1 MAIDK
6 SYYTIITDVGKA
18 KIANASVTGN
28 KVGFV
33 KIQLGDGGGSEY
45 TPTESQTALKNV
57 VWEGNIGNTTT
68 DETAPNCIILESLI
82 PSSVGGFMIREIGYL
97 DDENN
102 LIAISKYK
110 ECYKPSIEQGA
121 VVDMKVKTV
130 LIVSNVNNIELK
142 IDPTIIFATL
152 KDIQDLETKIG
163 TVNTKIDTTK
173 TELTS
178 NIETAKTELNTKI
191 DQLIAG
197 GSNVA
202 YTQRVAIDDWV
213 EDAESGFKAT
223 VTHSLLTQRI
233 VVNIIDATTKE
244 NVVTNFKIIDDN
256 SIEVRS
262 ETRSELNVYVINGN
276 AETHFINATV
286 DDNRVSEMTTYSS
299 KKIEDSISSI
309 QLIDTSISITDANDR
324 FTSDKLDGVL
334 EEIMVEISGQRTKG
348 ITIVNNLIDMI

>member
-1 MAIDK
+1 
-6 SYYTIITDVGKA
+6 
-18 KIANASVTGN
+18 
-28 KVGFV
+28 
-33 KIQLGDGGGSEY
+33 
-45 TPTESQTALKNV
+45 
-57 VWEGNIGNTTT
+57 
-68 DETAPNCIILESLI
+68 
-82 PSSVGGFMIREIGYL
+82 
-97 DDENN
+97 
-102 LIAISKYK
+102 
-110 ECYKPSIEQGA
+110 A

-152 KDIQDLETKIG
+152 KDIQDLETKI
-163 TVNTKIDTTK
+163 DTTK

-178 NIETAKTELNTKI
+178 NIETAKTELNTRIDTENEKQNIKI

-213 EDAESGFKAT
+213 EDAENGFKAT

-233 VVNIIDATTKE
+233 VVNIIDVTTKE

-256 SIEVRS
+256 SIEIRS

-299 KKIEDSISSI
+299 KKIKEEMNKIAEQLTGEVTRGVNVANSII
-309 QLIDTSISITDANDR
+309 N
-324 FTSDKLDGVL
+324 KL
-334 EEIMVEISGQRTKG
+334 
-348 ITIVNNLIDMI
+348 

>member
-45 TPTESQTALKNV
+45 TPTESQTELKNV

-130 LIVSNVNNIELK
+130 LIVSNINNIELK

-152 KDIQDLETKIG
+152 KDIQDLDAKISN
-163 TVNTKIDTTK
+163 VNTKIDTTK

-178 NIETAKTELNTKI
+178 NIETAKTELNTRI
-191 DQLIAG
+191 GDTTQLTTTDKTSLVGAINEVKTSVDSIETTAEKTSYNNAT
-197 GSNVA
+197 SNLTATNV
-202 YTQRVAIDDWV
+202 QGAID
-213 EDAESGFKAT
+213 E
-223 VTHSLLTQRI
+223 
-233 VVNIIDATTKE
+233 VVA
-244 NVVTNFKIIDDN
+244 
-256 SIEVRS
+256 
-262 ETRSELNVYVINGN
+262 
-276 AETHFINATV
+276 
-286 DDNRVSEMTTYSS
+286 
-299 KKIEDSISSI
+299 KIEKF
-309 QLIDTSISITDANDR
+309 N
-324 FTSDKLDGVL
+324 
-334 EEIMVEISGQRTKG
+334 EININ
-348 ITIVNNLIDMI
+348 TINNILPI

>member
-82 PSSVGGFMIREIGYL
+82 PSNVGGFMIREIGYL

-152 KDIQDLETKIG
+152 KDIQDLETKI
-163 TVNTKIDTTK
+163 DTTK
-173 TELTS
+173 TELNTRIDTENEKQ
-178 NIETAKTELNTKI
+178 NIKI

-202 YTQRVAIDDWV
+202 STQTITIDDWV

-223 VTHSLLTQRI
+223 VTHGLLTQRI

-256 SIEVRS
+256 SIEIRS
-262 ETRSELNVYVINGN
+262 EVKVELNVYVINGN

-309 QLIDTSISITDANDR
+309 QLI
-324 FTSDKLDGVL
+324 
-334 EEIMVEISGQRTKG
+334 
-348 ITIVNNLIDMI
+348 

>member
-163 TVNTKIDTTK
+163 TTK

-178 NIETAKTELNTKI
+178 NIETAKTELNTRIDTENEKQNIKI

-202 YTQRVAIDDWV
+202 STQTITIDDWV

-223 VTHSLLTQRI
+223 VTHGLLTQRI

-256 SIEVRS
+256 SIEIRS
-262 ETRSELNVYVINGN
+262 EVKVELNVYVINGN

-286 DDNRVSEMTTYSS
+286 DDNRVSEMTTYS
-299 KKIEDSISSI
+299 
-309 QLIDTSISITDANDR
+309 
-324 FTSDKLDGVL
+324 
-334 EEIMVEISGQRTKG
+334 
-348 ITIVNNLIDMI
+348 

>member
-82 PSSVGGFMIREIGYL
+82 PSNVGGFMIREIGYL

-152 KDIQDLETKIG
+152 KDIQDLETKI
-163 TVNTKIDTTK
+163 DTTK
-173 TELTS
+173 TELNTRIDTENEKQ
-178 NIETAKTELNTKI
+178 NIKI

-202 YTQRVAIDDWV
+202 STQIITIDDWV
-213 EDAESGFKAT
+213 EDAENGFKAT

-256 SIEVRS
+256 SIEIRS

>member
-1 MAIDK
+1 LAIDK

-178 NIETAKTELNTKI
+178 NIETVKTELNTKI
-191 DQLIAG
+191 GDTTQL
-197 GSNVA
+197 
-202 YTQRVAIDDWV
+202 
-213 EDAESGFKAT
+213 
-223 VTHSLLTQRI
+223 
-233 VVNIIDATTKE
+233 TTTDK
-244 NVVTNFKIIDDN
+244 TNLVSALNEVKTSVD
-256 SIEVRS
+256 SIEI
-262 ETRSELNVYVINGN
+262 T
-276 AETHFINATV
+276 AE
-286 DDNRVSEMTTYSS
+286 
-299 KKIEDSISSI
+299 K
-309 QLIDTSISITDANDR
+309 TSIKDTDNL
-324 FTSDKLDGVL
+324 FESDNVEGALKELAENYNTLSEKQNNL
-334 EEIMVEISGQRTKG
+334 ETEVNGQRAKG
-348 ITIVNNLIDMI
+348 ITIANNLIDMI

>member
-82 PSSVGGFMIREIGYL
+82 PSNVGGFMIREIGYL

-152 KDIQDLETKIG
+152 KDIQDLETKI
-163 TVNTKIDTTK
+163 DTTK
-173 TELTS
+173 TELNTRIDTENEKQ
-178 NIETAKTELNTKI
+178 NIKI

-213 EDAESGFKAT
+213 EDAENGFKAT

-262 ETRSELNVYVINGN
+262 EVKVELNVYVINGN

-299 KKIEDSISSI
+299 KKIED
-309 QLIDTSISITDANDR
+309 R
-324 FTSDKLDGVL
+324 FVNL
-334 EEIMVEISGQRTKG
+334 EEKVNGGLSNIATSVNEL
-348 ITIVNNLIDMI
+348 ITYC

>member
-1 MAIDK
+1 M
-6 SYYTIITDVGKA
+6 
-18 KIANASVTGN
+18 
-28 KVGFV
+28 
-33 KIQLGDGGGSEY
+33 
-45 TPTESQTALKNV
+45 
-57 VWEGNIGNTTT
+57 
-68 DETAPNCIILESLI
+68 
-82 PSSVGGFMIREIGYL
+82 PSSVSGIMIREIGYL

-178 NIETAKTELNTKI
+178 NIETTKTELNTRIDTENEKQNIKI

-202 YTQRVAIDDWV
+202 STQIITIDDWV
-213 EDAESGFKAT
+213 EDAENGFKAT

-256 SIEVRS
+256 SIEIRS
-262 ETRSELNVYVINGN
+262 EVKAELNVYVINGN

-299 KKIEDSISSI
+299 KKIEDRLINLEEKVNGGLSSI
-309 QLIDTSISITDANDR
+309 TTN
-324 FTSDKLDGVL
+324 
-334 EEIMVEISGQRTKG
+334 
-348 ITIVNNLIDMI
+348 VNNMLPI

>member
-152 KDIQDLETKIG
+152 KDLQDLD
-163 TVNTKIDTTK
+163 TKIDTTK

-178 NIETAKTELNTKI
+178 NIETAKTELNTRIDTENEKQNIKI

-202 YTQRVAIDDWV
+202 STQTITIDDWV
-213 EDAESGFKAT
+213 EDAENGFKAT

-244 NVVTNFKIIDDN
+244 NIVPNFKIVDDN
-256 SIEVRS
+256 SIEIRS
-262 ETRSELNVYVINGN
+262 EVKVELNVYVINGN

-299 KKIEDSISSI
+299 KKIEDRFLNLEEKVNGGLSSI
-309 QLIDTSISITDANDR
+309 ATSVNELITYC
-324 FTSDKLDGVL
+324 
-334 EEIMVEISGQRTKG
+334 
-348 ITIVNNLIDMI
+348 

>member
-45 TPTESQTALKNV
+45 TPTENQTALKNV

-152 KDIQDLETKIG
+152 KDIQDLD
-163 TVNTKIDTTK
+163 TKIDTTK
-173 TELTS
+173 TELKS
-178 NIETAKTELNTKI
+178 NIETAKTEINTKI
-191 DQLIAG
+191 GDTTLLETTDKTNIVNALNEVKTSVDSIETTAEKTSYNNAT
-197 GSNVA
+197 SNLTATNV
-202 YTQRVAIDDWV
+202 QGAIDEV
-213 EDAESGFKAT
+213 VAKIKKFNE
-223 VTHSLLTQRI
+223 
-233 VVNIIDATTKE
+233 VNINT
-244 NVVTNFKIIDDN
+244 
-256 SIEVRS
+256 
-262 ETRSELNVYVINGN
+262 IN
-276 AETHFINATV
+276 
-286 DDNRVSEMTTYSS
+286 
-299 KKIEDSISSI
+299 
-309 QLIDTSISITDANDR
+309 
-324 FTSDKLDGVL
+324 
-334 EEIMVEISGQRTKG
+334 
-348 ITIVNNLIDMI
+348 DMLPI

>member
-1 MAIDK
+1 
-6 SYYTIITDVGKA
+6 
-18 KIANASVTGN
+18 
-28 KVGFV
+28 GFV

-45 TPTESQTALKNV
+45 TPTESQTELKNV

-130 LIVSNVNNIELK
+130 LIVSNINNIELK

-152 KDIQDLETKIG
+152 KDIQDLDAKISN
-163 TVNTKIDTTK
+163 VNTKIDTTK

-178 NIETAKTELNTKI
+178 NIETAKTELNTRIDTENEKQNIKI

-202 YTQRVAIDDWV
+202 STQTITIDDWIDNQ
-213 EDAESGFKAT
+213 EGGFKAT
-223 VTHSLLTQRI
+223 VTHGLLTQRI
-233 VVNIIDATTKE
+233 TVSIIDATTKD
-244 NVVTNFKIIDDN
+244 NVVPDFTIIDDN

-262 ETRSELNVYVINGN
+262 GVKVELNVYVINGN

-299 KKIEDSISSI
+299 KKIH
-309 QLIDTSISITDANDR
+309 
-324 FTSDKLDGVL
+324 
-334 EEIMVEISGQRTKG
+334 EEIGKVAEQLTGINSNIIST
-348 ITIVNNLIDMI
+348 VNNDILPI

>member
-173 TELTS
+173 TELNNKIGDTTQLTTTDKTNIVSAINEVKTS
-178 NIETAKTELNTKI
+178 VDSIETTAEKTSIKDTDNLFES
-191 DQLIAG
+191 D
-197 GSNVA
+197 NVEGA
-202 YTQRVAIDDWV
+202 
-213 EDAESGFKAT
+213 
-223 VTHSLLTQRI
+223 L
-233 VVNIIDATTKE
+233 KE
-244 NVVTNFKIIDDN
+244 VMQ
-256 SIEVRS
+256 EVK
-262 ETRSELNVYVINGN
+262 GN
-276 AETHFINATV
+276 
-286 DDNRVSEMTTYSS
+286 R
-299 KKIEDSISSI
+299 SSI
-309 QLIDTSISITDANDR
+309 IS
-324 FTSDKLDGVL
+324 
-334 EEIMVEISGQRTKG
+334 
-348 ITIVNNLIDMI
+348 TINSNLIPM

>member
-18 KIANASVTGN
+18 KIANASVAGN
-28 KVGFV
+28 KVGFA

-178 NIETAKTELNTKI
+178 NIETVKTELNTKI
-191 DQLIAG
+191 GDTTQL
-197 GSNVA
+197 
-202 YTQRVAIDDWV
+202 
-213 EDAESGFKAT
+213 
-223 VTHSLLTQRI
+223 
-233 VVNIIDATTKE
+233 TTTDK
-244 NVVTNFKIIDDN
+244 TNLVSALNEVKTSVD
-256 SIEVRS
+256 SIEI
-262 ETRSELNVYVINGN
+262 T
-276 AETHFINATV
+276 AE
-286 DDNRVSEMTTYSS
+286 
-299 KKIEDSISSI
+299 K
-309 QLIDTSISITDANDR
+309 TSIKDTDNL
-324 FTSDKLDGVL
+324 FESDNVEGALKELAENYNTLSEKQNNL
-334 EEIMVEISGQRTKG
+334 ETEVNGQRAKG
-348 ITIVNNLIDMI
+348 ITIANNLIDMI